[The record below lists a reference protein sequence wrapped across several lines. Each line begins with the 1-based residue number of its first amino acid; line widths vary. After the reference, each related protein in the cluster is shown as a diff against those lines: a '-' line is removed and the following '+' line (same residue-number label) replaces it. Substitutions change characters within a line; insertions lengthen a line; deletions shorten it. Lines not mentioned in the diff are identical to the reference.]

1 MLLGRVVTISFVRNQ
16 TKMSSV
22 SIISDIAFLEAGLV
36 PPSVDLDKALSE
48 MTDEEARKTKRR
60 FRKQYRKILKK
71 FKRQE
76 RERLA
81 RKEWTGRTNMS
92 HRRSIVDKRLA
103 ELDSAFGCSHE
114 KPSAIQMRNRKTVV
128 KTQIR
133 RGFLKNEER

>member
-1 MLLGRVVTISFVRNQ
+1 
-16 TKMSSV
+16 MSSV

-76 RERLA
+76 REKLV

-114 KPSAIQMRNRKTVV
+114 KPNPIQMRNRKTVV